1 MMDIRIVEVL
11 VKRYI
16 IGLDLR
22 HEETLQSVR
31 SRQRRGRQRRSRIVD
46 KQIVFF
52 CLSCRWGSRWG
63 IRLQPN
69 RFSQGAQERTEQPN
83 RASWGTQERQK
94 QPKSAKSE
102 PKAPQDRSKSGQE
115 RPKSSP
121 ERPKSVQERPKSVP
135 RSPRNAPR
143 TPNRGSQG
151 AQERTEHPNRSNQ
164 GDLDETL
171 PLRSEINENT
181 AHAQQNRRPGVPR
194 AARSSLPERPGTTR
208 SAKSSQPGHPEQP
221 DRASRGPIEPA
232 RTRQVVRLLAQD
244 ERDPKLVDLVGQFRY
259 RYISL

>member
-1 MMDIRIVEVL
+1 MRKRARAHEAGSVEAGSSIS
-11 VKRYI
+11 KSI
-16 IGLDLR
+16 
-22 HEETLQSVR
+22 
-31 SRQRRGRQRRSRIVD
+31 
-46 KQIVFF
+46 FF

-69 RFSQGAQERTEQPN
+69 RLSQGAQERTEQPN

-221 DRASRGPIEPA
+221 DRASRGHIEPA
-232 RTRQVVRLLAQD
+232 RTRQVVRLLGQSTAQMPGRKGWSSNFVID
-244 ERDPKLVDLVGQFRY
+244 IHKNCQGASDRGKNLKT
-259 RYISL
+259 